1 MNAKN
6 IIPLR
11 LMQERKGVS
20 LSNGSRVM
28 TILHVV
34 RTLLLLQLPTPNS
47 LLPISGF

>member
-11 LMQERKGVS
+11 LMQEREGVS
-20 LSNGSRVM
+20 LNNGLRII

-34 RTLLLLQLPTPNS
+34 RTLLLLQLPTPYS
-47 LLPISGF
+47 